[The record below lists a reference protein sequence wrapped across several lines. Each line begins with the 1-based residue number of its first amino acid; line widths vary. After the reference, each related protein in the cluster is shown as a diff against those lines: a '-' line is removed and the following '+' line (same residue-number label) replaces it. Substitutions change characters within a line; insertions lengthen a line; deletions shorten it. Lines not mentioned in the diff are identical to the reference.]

1 MASTALPFFKMNGIG
16 NSILVVDTRSA
27 GIVLTPETARA
38 AAGLPKLGFDQL
50 MAIGRPRSE
59 DSDAYVTIFNADGT
73 EAGACGNGTRCVAW
87 ALMRESDASRLT
99 VETAAGRLAC
109 EKVGPTRFS
118 VDMGPPALS
127 WREIPLAEPVADTV
141 EVPLAL
147 VPGLSTSYKSCT
159 AVGMGN
165 PHAVFF
171 VQDVALVPIEEIGPL
186 VEHHPMFPARTN
198 VSFAKLLGPTEIR
211 LRVWE
216 RSAGATLACG
226 SAACATAV
234 AGVRRGLVERRVR
247 VALPGGELEVE
258 WRAGDGH
265 VIMTGDVAL
274 EHAGLLPADLPGL
287 TA

>member
-1 MASTALPFFKMNGIG
+1 MASSALPFFKMNGIG

-38 AAGLPKLGFDQL
+38 AAGLPNLGFDQL
-50 MAIGRPRSE
+50 MAIGEPRSE
-59 DSDAYVTIFNADGT
+59 DSDAYVAIFNADGT

-109 EKVGPTRFS
+109 EKVGLTRFS

-127 WREIPLAEPVADTV
+127 WREIPLAEPVADTI
-141 EVPLAL
+141 EVPLAP
-147 VPGLSTSYKSCT
+147 VPGLTSSYETCT
-159 AVGMGN
+159 AIGMGN

-198 VSFAKLLGPTEIR
+198 VSFAKVLGPTEIR

-234 AGVRRGLVERRVR
+234 AGVRRGLVERRVH
-247 VALPGGELEVE
+247 VGLPGGDLEIE
-258 WRAGDGH
+258 WRETDGH

-287 TA
+287 MA